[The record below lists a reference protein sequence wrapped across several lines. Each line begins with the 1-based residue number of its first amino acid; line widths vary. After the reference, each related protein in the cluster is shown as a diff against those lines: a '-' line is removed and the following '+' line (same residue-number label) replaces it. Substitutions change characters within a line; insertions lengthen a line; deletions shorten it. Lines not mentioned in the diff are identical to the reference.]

1 MSLMEA
7 CPVCLRRTWL
17 LTRLAG
23 HLDQHRDRWGELL
36 TLDDQEL
43 IAAVSGTQRESLE
56 HEYADYWVEPS
67 RSAIAHACL
76 DVVCPCRAWYP
87 ARLRELDTP
96 PAVLHVANDV
106 LRLKDL
112 LKGPVVAIVGSRAPS
127 AYGSDTAAEL
137 GRGLAAAGVTVLS
150 GMARGIDTHAHRGA
164 LSVNGPTVAVLPGG
178 ADRPYPP
185 RSRTLHQ
192 QIVRQCAA
200 VSEFAPGTEPR
211 RWMFPARNRLIAALA
226 DMTVI
231 VEARPE
237 SGALITAN
245 FADSLG
251 RRVAAVPGRINSPLA
266 RGPHGLLRH
275 GAALIDGCEA
285 VLDELFGAGGRRTP
299 VQQLEVTQTQ
309 HAILDALAEGRDTT
323 TALRRA
329 SLTIDDGLAALA
341 DLELAGLVRRGRN
354 GEYTVPVGW
363 RTPEGGPGEGRAPD
377 NLARR

>member
-1 MSLMEA
+1 MSLMEG
-7 CPVCLRRTWL
+7 CPDCLRRTWL

-36 TLDDQEL
+36 ALNDHEL
-43 IAAVSGTQRESLE
+43 IAAVGGTQRASLE

-67 RSAIAHACL
+67 RSAIAHAGL
-76 DVVCPCRAWYP
+76 DVVCPCRTWYP

-96 PAVLHVANDV
+96 PAVLHVAHSI

-112 LKGPVVAIVGSRAPS
+112 LKGPVVAIVGSREPS
-127 AYGSDTAAEL
+127 PYGSDTAAEL
-137 GRGLAAAGVTVLS
+137 ARGLAAAGVTVLS

-185 RSRTLHQ
+185 RSRTLHE

-211 RWMFPARNRLIAALA
+211 PWMFPARNRLIAALA
-226 DMTVI
+226 DITVV
-231 VEARPE
+231 VEARAE

-245 FADSLG
+245 FAESLG

-266 RGPHGLLRH
+266 CGPHRLLRH

-285 VLDELFGAGGRRTP
+285 VLEELFGAGAGAGRTP
-299 VQQLEVTQTQ
+299 TQRLEVTQTQ
-309 HAILDALAEGRDTT
+309 NAILEAIAEGRDTT

-354 GEYTVPVGW
+354 GEYTVSVGW
-363 RTPEGGPGEGRAPD
+363 KGPG
-377 NLARR
+377 

>member
-7 CPVCLRRTWL
+7 CPACLRRTWL
-17 LTRLAG
+17 LDRISG

-36 TLDDQEL
+36 ALEDHEL
-43 IAAVSGTQRESLE
+43 IAALGGTQREQLE
-56 HEYADYWVEPS
+56 GEYGDYVTEPS
-67 RSAIAHACL
+67 RSAIAHAGL
-76 DVVCPCRAWYP
+76 DVVCPCRAFYP

-96 PAVLHVANDV
+96 PPVLHVADEL
-106 LRLKDL
+106 LRLNDL
-112 LKGPVVAIVGSRAPS
+112 LARPVVAIVGSREPS
-127 AYGSDTAAEL
+127 PYGSTTAREL

-185 RSRTLHQ
+185 RARTLHER
-192 QIVRQCAA
+192 IVRQCAA
-200 VSEFAPGTEPR
+200 VSEFPPGSEPR

-226 DMTVI
+226 DMTVV

-245 FADSLG
+245 IADSLG

-275 GAALIDGCEA
+275 GAALVDGCEGI
-285 VLDELFGAGGRRTP
+285 LDELFGAGARPTP
-299 VQQLEVTQTQ
+299 IQPLEVTQTQ
-309 HAILDALAEGRDTT
+309 HVLLDALAEGRDTS
-323 TALRRA
+323 TALYRA
-329 SLTIDDGLAALA
+329 NLTVDDGLAALA
-341 DLELAGLVRRGRN
+341 ELELAGLVRRGRN
-354 GEYTVPVGW
+354 GEYTVAVGW
-363 RTPEGGPGEGRAPD
+363 KGPG
-377 NLARR
+377 